1 MVSLTAVETAAA
13 ELWSDSAHAVLAVA
27 DAKKG
32 EQLVLLTT
40 RKDADT
46 SALRKFLQAEG
57 LSELMAPKHLKL
69 VEEIPVLGTGKTDY
83 VTAQLLADE
92 FAS

>member
-1 MVSLTAVETAAA
+1 MVSLTAVESAAA
-13 ELWSDSAHAVLAVA
+13 SLWADAMHAVLAVP

-40 RKDADT
+40 MKDATRD
-46 SALRKFLQAEG
+46 ALRAHLVEG
-57 LSELMAPKHLKL
+57 GMSELMAPKFVKI
-69 VEEIPVLGTGKTDY
+69 VDEIPVLGTGKTDY

-92 FAS
+92 FGT